1 VRACAVVCRVAAWRL
16 LQELREGVT
25 KELCTYESIRYGA
38 GAAQGGVLASSRA
51 LYKGGID
58 VAAEDME
65 SSFGRRVVW
74 NAPDFEVRLLISL
87 RSWVGFPPPVCVD
100 ASKHRALRAVVVKKL
115 RLVVNTY
122 RSLCFSL
129 GVVSLPRV

>member
-1 VRACAVVCRVAAWRL
+1 MCLVVAWWL

-38 GAAQGGVLASSRA
+38 GATLGGVLASSRA

-74 NAPDFEVRLLISL
+74 NAPDFEVRLLSSL
-87 RSWVGFPPPVCVD
+87 RSWVGFPPPVGVD
-100 ASKHRALRAVVVKKL
+100 ALKHRALRVVVVGGGGEGGL
-115 RLVVNTY
+115 EH
-122 RSLCFSL
+122 
-129 GVVSLPRV
+129 